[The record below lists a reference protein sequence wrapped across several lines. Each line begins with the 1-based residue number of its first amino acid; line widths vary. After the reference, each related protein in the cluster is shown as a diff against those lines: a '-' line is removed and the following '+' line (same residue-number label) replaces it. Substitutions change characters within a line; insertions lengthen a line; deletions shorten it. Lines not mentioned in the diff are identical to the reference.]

1 MFDACCTA
9 CHATGARTVSKQKRL
24 QSKATRVHCT
34 CHILFLRQ
42 ISDFVLCIT
51 LILCSTSLQCLKVL
65 AKTSREGTEQVCLTC
80 RSDLFS
86 PNTNHKCYAVHI
98 DGDQTQSATDQQ
110 SRDGPSFGDSS
121 GPFFSMYSNAAEE
134 EDNKMV
140 KRWQKDADGILIFV
154 SPCVRIYMILCTNL
168 NRNTRLVYSLPQL
181 LRS

>member
-1 MFDACCTA
+1 MPL
-9 CHATGARTVSKQKRL
+9 GRRTVSKQERL
-24 QSKATRVHCT
+24 QSNATRVHCT
-34 CHILFLRQ
+34 CHILVVRQ
-42 ISDFVLCIT
+42 ISNFVLCST